1 MSKNLVIVESPAKA
15 KTIEKFLG
23 ADYVVKSS
31 IGHIRD
37 MPKKDMGVN
46 IENDFQPTYAI
57 SADKKKVVA
66 DLKKS
71 AKTAEKIY
79 LATDEDREGEA
90 IAWHL
95 QQALSLAEDTPRIV
109 FHEITKGAITDA
121 ISNPRTINTD
131 LVNAQQARR
140 IIDRLV
146 GFEISPVLWRKISGA
161 RSAGRVQSPVVRL
174 VVEREREISPVLW
187 RKISGARSAGRV
199 QSPVVRLVVE
209 REREISAHSPVST
222 YKVKANLVNKTSQSL
237 EVKLGKDFD
246 SREEALSFAEALL
259 KSTLIVESI
268 DTKPSK
274 RSPKAPFITSTLQ
287 QEASQK
293 LGFSVKQ
300 TMSIAQNLYREG
312 AITYMRT
319 DSLNLS
325 EVAISAAQDEI
336 ISKYGKDFHQAR
348 RYKTSSTGAQEAH
361 EAIRPTDL
369 TKPTILGLDD
379 QSAKLYSLIYKRTLA
394 SQMSDAQLQK
404 TKINISISERSEN
417 FIADGEILSFA
428 GFLEVYDY
436 IAAEDKLLPEVSKG
450 DELTLM
456 DMSSRESFSRA
467 KPRYT
472 EASLVKEIEQM
483 GIGRPSTFATMIT
496 TVQDRNYVVK
506 DTREGAQREY
516 QMIEIADGVIS
527 QLTQTEN
534 TGAEKNKLFPTNV
547 AYLLVDFL
555 VKNFRNIIGYEFTA
569 NLESDF
575 DLIAEESKPWAGVI
589 RNFYEPFHEQIELAK
604 DISRDETHGKRDLGE
619 DPVSG
624 KPVSVRFGRYGAY
637 AQIGTQDD
645 EEKPTFASLRTGQ
658 DIENISLDEAIELFK
673 MPRTVGE
680 TDGGEVI
687 KANYGRFGPYIQY
700 GKKYVSLKE
709 VSPEEVS
716 LETALELIAAKE
728 KFDAERIIKVFEDS
742 EIQVLNGRFGPYIW
756 NGKKRGKGQKNVTV
770 QKVFGDKEPADLS
783 LEECKKAIEGKIKAK
798 KAKAKKSKKKAPAKK
813 KASS

>member
-23 ADYVVKSS
+23 PDYVVKSS

-37 MPKKDMGVN
+37 MPKKDMGVD
-46 IENDFQPTYAI
+46 IENNFQPTYAI

-71 AKTAEKIY
+71 VKTATKIF

-121 ISNPRTINTD
+121 INNPRTIDTD

-161 RSAGRVQSPVVRL
+161 RSAGRVQSPVVR
-174 VVEREREISPVLW
+174 I
-187 RKISGARSAGRV
+187 
-199 QSPVVRLVVE
+199 VVE
-209 REREISAHSPVST
+209 REREISAHSPTSSH
-222 YKVKANLVNKTSQSL
+222 KVKANLANSSNQSL
-237 EVKLGKDFD
+237 EVKLSVDFK
-246 SREEALSFAEALL
+246 SKEEALSFAESVLL
-259 KSTLIVESI
+259 AELKVNSVE
-268 DTKPSK
+268 TKPSK

-325 EVAISAAQDEI
+325 ELAIAAAQEEI
-336 ISKYGKDFHQAR
+336 VSKFGSKFHQAR
-348 RYKTSSTGAQEAH
+348 RYKTNSSGAQEAH

-369 TKPTILGLDD
+369 TKPSILGLDD
-379 QSAKLYSLIYKRTLA
+379 QSTKLYSLIYKRTLA

-404 TKINISISERSEN
+404 TKININISKRSEH
-417 FIADGEILSFA
+417 FIADGEVLSFA

-436 IAAEDKLLPEVSKG
+436 MAAEDKLLPEISK
-450 DELTLM
+450 DDLLTLV
-456 DMSSRESFSRA
+456 DLASKESFSRA

-506 DTREGAQREY
+506 ETREGVQRDY
-516 QMIEIADGVIS
+516 QLIEIKDGVIS
-527 QLTQTEN
+527 ESIQTET

-555 VKNFRNIIGYEFTA
+555 VKNFKNIIGYEFTA

-589 RNFYEPFHEQIELAK
+589 RDFYEPFHAQIELAK

-624 KPVSVRFGRYGAY
+624 KPVSVRFGRYGAF
-637 AQIGTQDD
+637 AQIGHQDD
-645 EEKPTFASLRTGQ
+645 EEKPTFSSLRTGQ
-658 DIENISLDEAIELFK
+658 DIENITLAEAIELFK

-680 TDGGEVI
+680 TIEGETI

-709 VSPEEVS
+709 ISPEEVT
-716 LETALELIAAKE
+716 LEEALELIIVKE
-728 KFDAERIIKVFEDS
+728 KLDAERIIKVFEDS
-742 EIQVLNGRFGPYIW
+742 DIQVLNGRFGPYVW

-770 QKVFGDKEPADLS
+770 QKVFGDKAPIDLT
-783 LEECKKAIEGKIKAK
+783 LEECKKAIDGKIKAK
-798 KAKAKKSKKKAPAKK
+798 TKAKKAKKKTTAKK

>member
-174 VVEREREISPVLW
+174 VVEREREIS
-187 RKISGARSAGRV
+187 
-199 QSPVVRLVVE
+199 
-209 REREISAHSPVST
+209 AHSPVST

-246 SREEALSFAEALL
+246 SKEEALSFAEALL
-259 KSTLIVESI
+259 TSTLMVESI

>member
-174 VVEREREISPVLW
+174 VVEREREIS
-187 RKISGARSAGRV
+187 
-199 QSPVVRLVVE
+199 
-209 REREISAHSPVST
+209 AHSPVST

-246 SREEALSFAEALL
+246 SRKEALSFAEALL

>member
-23 ADYVVKSS
+23 PDYVVKSS

-37 MPKKDMGVN
+37 MPKKDMGVD
-46 IENDFQPTYAI
+46 IENNFQPTYAI

-71 AKTAEKIY
+71 VKTATKIF

-121 ISNPRTINTD
+121 INNPRTIDTD

-161 RSAGRVQSPVVRL
+161 RSAGRVQSPVVR
-174 VVEREREISPVLW
+174 I
-187 RKISGARSAGRV
+187 
-199 QSPVVRLVVE
+199 VVE
-209 REREISAHSPVST
+209 REREISAHNPISSH
-222 YKVKANLVNKTSQSL
+222 KVKANLENSSNQSL
-237 EVKLGKDFD
+237 EVKLSVDFK
-246 SREEALSFAEALL
+246 SKEEALSFAESVLL
-259 KSTLIVESI
+259 AELKVNSVE
-268 DTKPSK
+268 TKPSK

-325 EVAISAAQDEI
+325 ELAISAAQEVI
-336 ISKYGKDFHQAR
+336 VSKFGSEFHQTR
-348 RYKTSSTGAQEAH
+348 RYKTNSSGAQEAH

-369 TKPTILGLDD
+369 TKPSILGLDD
-379 QSAKLYSLIYKRTLA
+379 QSTKLYSLIYKRTLA

-404 TKINISISERSEN
+404 TKININISNRNEH
-417 FIADGEILSFA
+417 FIADGEVLSFA

-436 IAAEDKLLPEVSKG
+436 MAAEDKLLPEVSKG
-450 DELTLM
+450 DLLTLV
-456 DMSSRESFSRA
+456 DLASKESFSRA

-506 DTREGAQREY
+506 ETREGVQRDY
-516 QMIEIADGVIS
+516 HLIEIEDGVIS
-527 QLTQTEN
+527 ESIQAET

-555 VKNFRNIIGYEFTA
+555 VKNFSNIIGYEFTA

-589 RNFYEPFHEQIELAK
+589 RDFYEPFHAQIELAK

-624 KPVSVRFGRYGAY
+624 KPVSVRFGRYGAF
-637 AQIGTQDD
+637 AQIGHQDD
-645 EEKPTFASLRTGQ
+645 EEKPTFSSLRTGQ
-658 DIENISLDEAIELFK
+658 DIENITLAEAIELFK

-680 TDGGEVI
+680 TIDGETI

-709 VSPEEVS
+709 ISPEEVT
-716 LETALELIAAKE
+716 LEEALELIIVKE
-728 KFDAERIIKVFEDS
+728 KLDAERIIKVFEDS
-742 EIQVLNGRFGPYIW
+742 DIQVLNGRFGPYVW

-770 QKVFGDKEPADLS
+770 QKVFGDKAPIDLT
-783 LEECKKAIEGKIKAK
+783 LEECKKAIDGKIKAK
-798 KAKAKKSKKKAPAKK
+798 AKAKKAKKKTTTKK

>member
-174 VVEREREISPVLW
+174 VVEREREIS
-187 RKISGARSAGRV
+187 
-199 QSPVVRLVVE
+199 
-209 REREISAHSPVST
+209 AHSPVST

-246 SREEALSFAEALL
+246 SKEEALSFAEALL

-506 DTREGAQREY
+506 DTREGVQREY

-813 KASS
+813 KAYS

>member
-23 ADYVVKSS
+23 PDYVVKSS

-37 MPKKDMGVN
+37 MPKKDMGVD
-46 IENDFQPTYAI
+46 IENNFQPTYAI

-71 AKTAEKIY
+71 VKTATKIF

-109 FHEITKGAITDA
+109 FHEITKGAITAA
-121 ISNPRTINTD
+121 INNPRIIDTD

-161 RSAGRVQSPVVRL
+161 RSAGRVQSPVVR
-174 VVEREREISPVLW
+174 I
-187 RKISGARSAGRV
+187 
-199 QSPVVRLVVE
+199 VVE
-209 REREISAHSPVST
+209 REREISAHSST
-222 YKVKANLVNKTSQSL
+222 SSHKVKANLSNSSNNFL
-237 EVKLGKDFD
+237 EVKLSVDFKSKED
-246 SREEALSFAEALL
+246 ALSFAENVLL
-259 KSTLIVESI
+259 AELKVNSV

-325 EVAISAAQDEI
+325 ETAITAAQEVI
-336 ISKYGKDFHQAR
+336 VSKFGSEFHQAR
-348 RYKTSSTGAQEAH
+348 RYKTNSSGAQEAH

-369 TKPTILGLDD
+369 TKESILGLDD
-379 QSAKLYSLIYKRTLA
+379 QSTKLYSLIYKRTLA

-404 TKINISISERSEN
+404 TKININISNRSEH
-417 FIADGEILSFA
+417 FIADGEVLSFA

-436 IAAEDKLLPEVSKG
+436 MAAEDKLLPEVSKG
-450 DELTLM
+450 DLLTLV
-456 DMSSRESFSRA
+456 DLASKESFSRA
-467 KPRYT
+467 KPRFT

-496 TVQDRNYVVK
+496 TVQDRNYVLK
-506 DTREGAQREY
+506 ETREGVQRDY
-516 QMIEIADGVIS
+516 QLIEIEDGVIS
-527 QLTQTEN
+527 ESIQTET

-555 VKNFRNIIGYEFTA
+555 VKNFSNIIGYEFTA

-589 RNFYEPFHEQIELAK
+589 RDFYEPFHAQIELAK

-624 KPVSVRFGRYGAY
+624 KPVSVRFGRYGAF
-637 AQIGTQDD
+637 AQIGHQDD
-645 EEKPTFASLRTGQ
+645 EEKPTFSSLRTGQ
-658 DIENISLDEAIELFK
+658 DIENITLAEAIELFK

-680 TDGGEVI
+680 TADGETI

-700 GKKYVSLKE
+700 GKQYVSLKE
-709 VSPEEVS
+709 ISPEEVT
-716 LETALELIAAKE
+716 LEEALELIVVKE
-728 KFDAERIIKVFEDS
+728 KLDAERIIKVFEDS
-742 EIQVLNGRFGPYIW
+742 DIQVLNGRFGPYVW

-770 QKVFGDKEPADLS
+770 QKVFGDKAPIDLT
-783 LEECKKAIEGKIKAK
+783 LEECKKAIDGKIKAK
-798 KAKAKKSKKKAPAKK
+798 AKAKKAKKKPAAKK

>member
-23 ADYVVKSS
+23 PDYVVKSS

-37 MPKKDMGVN
+37 MPKKDMGVD
-46 IENDFQPTYAI
+46 IENNFQPTYAI

-71 AKTAEKIY
+71 VKIATKIF

-121 ISNPRTINTD
+121 INNPRTIDTD

-161 RSAGRVQSPVVRL
+161 RSAGRVQSPVVR
-174 VVEREREISPVLW
+174 I
-187 RKISGARSAGRV
+187 
-199 QSPVVRLVVE
+199 VVE
-209 REREISAHSPVST
+209 REREISAHSSSSSH
-222 YKVKANLVNKTSQSL
+222 KVKANLANSSNELL
-237 EVKLGKDFD
+237 EVKLSLDFKSKD
-246 SREEALSFAEALL
+246 EALSFAENVLL
-259 KSTLIVESI
+259 AELKVNSVE
-268 DTKPSK
+268 TKPSK

-325 EVAISAAQDEI
+325 ETAITAAQEVI
-336 ISKYGKDFHQAR
+336 VSKFGSEFHQAR
-348 RYKTSSTGAQEAH
+348 RYKTNSSGAQEAH

-369 TKPTILGLDD
+369 TKPSILGLDD
-379 QSAKLYSLIYKRTLA
+379 QSTKLYSLIYKRTLA

-404 TKINISISERSEN
+404 TKININISNRSEH
-417 FIADGEILSFA
+417 FIADGEVLSFA

-436 IAAEDKLLPEVSKG
+436 MAAEDKLLPEVSKG
-450 DELTLM
+450 DLLTLV
-456 DMSSRESFSRA
+456 DLASKESFSRA
-467 KPRYT
+467 KPRFT

-506 DTREGAQREY
+506 ETREGVQRDY
-516 QMIEIADGVIS
+516 QLIEIEDGVIS
-527 QLTQTEN
+527 ESIQTET

-555 VKNFRNIIGYEFTA
+555 VKNFSNIIGYEFTA

-589 RNFYEPFHEQIELAK
+589 RDFYEPFHAQIELAK

-624 KPVSVRFGRYGAY
+624 KPVSVRFGRYGAF
-637 AQIGTQDD
+637 AQIGHQDD
-645 EEKPTFASLRTGQ
+645 EEKPTFSSLRTGQ
-658 DIENISLDEAIELFK
+658 DIENITLAEAIELFK

-680 TDGGEVI
+680 TADGETI

-709 VSPEEVS
+709 ISPEEVT
-716 LETALELIAAKE
+716 LEEALELIVVKE
-728 KFDAERIIKVFEDS
+728 KLDAERIIKVFEGSD
-742 EIQVLNGRFGPYIW
+742 IQVLNGRFGPYVW

-770 QKVFGDKEPADLS
+770 QKVFGDKAPIDLT
-783 LEECKKAIEGKIKAK
+783 LEECKKAIDGKIKAK
-798 KAKAKKSKKKAPAKK
+798 AKAKKAKKKPAAKK

>member
-174 VVEREREISPVLW
+174 VVEREREIS
-187 RKISGARSAGRV
+187 
-199 QSPVVRLVVE
+199 
-209 REREISAHSPVST
+209 AHSPVST

-246 SREEALSFAEALL
+246 SREEALAFAEALL

-798 KAKAKKSKKKAPAKK
+798 KS
-813 KASS
+813 

>member
-1 MSKNLVIVESPAKA
+1 MSQNLVIVESPAKA

-23 ADYVVKSS
+23 PGYIVKSS

-37 MPKKDMGVN
+37 MPKKDMGID
-46 IENDFQPTYAI
+46 IENNFQPTYTI
-57 SADKKKVVA
+57 STDKKKVVA

-71 AKTAEKIY
+71 AKAATKIY

-109 FHEITKGAITDA
+109 FHEITKGAITEA
-121 ISNPRTINTD
+121 ISKPRTINTD

-174 VVEREREISPVLW
+174 VVEREREIS
-187 RKISGARSAGRV
+187 
-199 QSPVVRLVVE
+199 
-209 REREISAHSPVST
+209 AHTPTSSH
-222 YKVKANLVNKTSQSL
+222 KVKATLTNSIGESL
-237 EVKLGKDFD
+237 EARLSEDFKSKESAMDFVQSILD
-246 SREEALSFAEALL
+246 STM
-259 KSTLIVESI
+259 KVESVE
-268 DTKPSK
+268 TKPSK

-312 AITYMRT
+312 VITYMRT
-319 DSLNLS
+319 DSLTLS
-325 EVAISAAQDEI
+325 ELAITTAQEVI
-336 ISKYGKDFHQAR
+336 VSKFGGDHHHAR
-348 RYKTSSTGAQEAH
+348 KYKTNSTSAQEAH

-369 TKPTILGLDD
+369 TKPTILGLDE

-404 TKINISISERSEN
+404 TKININISNRSER
-417 FIADGEILSFA
+417 FIAEGEMLTFG

-436 IAAEDKLLPEVSKG
+436 MAAEDKLLPKIDKG
-450 DELTLM
+450 DALSLM
-456 DMSSRESFSRA
+456 DLTSKESFSRA

-496 TVQDRNYVVK
+496 TVQDRNYVLK
-506 DTREGAQREY
+506 DTREGVQRDY
-516 QMIEIADGVIS
+516 QLIEIVDGVIS
-527 QLTQTEN
+527 ESIQTET

-569 NLESDF
+569 NLETDF
-575 DLIAEESKPWAGVI
+575 DLIAEESKSWADVI
-589 RNFYEPFHEQIELAK
+589 GNFYDPFHKQIELAK

-624 KPVSVRFGRYGAY
+624 KNVSVRFGRYGAF
-637 AQIGTQDD
+637 AQIGHQDD

-658 DIENISLDEAIELFK
+658 DIENITLAEAIELFK
-673 MPRTVGE
+673 MPRTIGE
-680 TDGGEVI
+680 TDDGEII

-709 VSPEEVS
+709 VSPEEVT
-716 LETALELIAAKE
+716 LETALELIIAKE
-728 KFDAERIIKVFEDS
+728 KFDAERIIKVFDDS
-742 EIQVLNGRFGPYIW
+742 DIQVLNGRFGPYIW

-770 QKVFGDKEPADLS
+770 QKVFGDKAPIDLT

-798 KAKAKKSKKKAPAKK
+798 SKAKKSKQKSAVKK
-813 KASS
+813 KASK

>member
-37 MPKKDMGVN
+37 MQKKDMGVN

-174 VVEREREISPVLW
+174 VVEREREIS
-187 RKISGARSAGRV
+187 
-199 QSPVVRLVVE
+199 
-209 REREISAHSPVST
+209 AHSPVST

-246 SREEALSFAEALL
+246 SREEALAFAEALL

-325 EVAISAAQDEI
+325 EVAI
-336 ISKYGKDFHQAR
+336 
-348 RYKTSSTGAQEAH
+348 
-361 EAIRPTDL
+361 
-369 TKPTILGLDD
+369 
-379 QSAKLYSLIYKRTLA
+379 
-394 SQMSDAQLQK
+394 
-404 TKINISISERSEN
+404 
-417 FIADGEILSFA
+417 
-428 GFLEVYDY
+428 
-436 IAAEDKLLPEVSKG
+436 
-450 DELTLM
+450 
-456 DMSSRESFSRA
+456 
-467 KPRYT
+467 
-472 EASLVKEIEQM
+472 
-483 GIGRPSTFATMIT
+483 
-496 TVQDRNYVVK
+496 
-506 DTREGAQREY
+506 
-516 QMIEIADGVIS
+516 
-527 QLTQTEN
+527 
-534 TGAEKNKLFPTNV
+534 
-547 AYLLVDFL
+547 
-555 VKNFRNIIGYEFTA
+555 
-569 NLESDF
+569 
-575 DLIAEESKPWAGVI
+575 
-589 RNFYEPFHEQIELAK
+589 
-604 DISRDETHGKRDLGE
+604 
-619 DPVSG
+619 
-624 KPVSVRFGRYGAY
+624 
-637 AQIGTQDD
+637 
-645 EEKPTFASLRTGQ
+645 
-658 DIENISLDEAIELFK
+658 
-673 MPRTVGE
+673 
-680 TDGGEVI
+680 
-687 KANYGRFGPYIQY
+687 
-700 GKKYVSLKE
+700 
-709 VSPEEVS
+709 
-716 LETALELIAAKE
+716 
-728 KFDAERIIKVFEDS
+728 
-742 EIQVLNGRFGPYIW
+742 
-756 NGKKRGKGQKNVTV
+756 
-770 QKVFGDKEPADLS
+770 
-783 LEECKKAIEGKIKAK
+783 
-798 KAKAKKSKKKAPAKK
+798 
-813 KASS
+813 

>member
-1 MSKNLVIVESPAKA
+1 
-15 KTIEKFLG
+15 
-23 ADYVVKSS
+23 
-31 IGHIRD
+31 
-37 MPKKDMGVN
+37 
-46 IENDFQPTYAI
+46 
-57 SADKKKVVA
+57 
-66 DLKKS
+66 
-71 AKTAEKIY
+71 
-79 LATDEDREGEA
+79 
-90 IAWHL
+90 
-95 QQALSLAEDTPRIV
+95 
-109 FHEITKGAITDA
+109 
-121 ISNPRTINTD
+121 
-131 LVNAQQARR
+131 
-140 IIDRLV
+140 
-146 GFEISPVLWRKISGA
+146 
-161 RSAGRVQSPVVRL
+161 
-174 VVEREREISPVLW
+174 
-187 RKISGARSAGRV
+187 
-199 QSPVVRLVVE
+199 
-209 REREISAHSPVST
+209 
-222 YKVKANLVNKTSQSL
+222 
-237 EVKLGKDFD
+237 
-246 SREEALSFAEALL
+246 
-259 KSTLIVESI
+259 
-268 DTKPSK
+268 
-274 RSPKAPFITSTLQ
+274 
-287 QEASQK
+287 
-293 LGFSVKQ
+293 
-300 TMSIAQNLYREG
+300 MSIAQNLYREG

-798 KAKAKKSKKKAPAKK
+798 KAKVKKSKKKAPAKK

>member
-174 VVEREREISPVLW
+174 VVEREREIS
-187 RKISGARSAGRV
+187 
-199 QSPVVRLVVE
+199 
-209 REREISAHSPVST
+209 AHSPVST

-246 SREEALSFAEALL
+246 SREEALAFAEALL

>member
-174 VVEREREISPVLW
+174 VVEREREIS
-187 RKISGARSAGRV
+187 
-199 QSPVVRLVVE
+199 
-209 REREISAHSPVST
+209 AHSPVST

-246 SREEALSFAEALL
+246 SREEALAFAEALL

-604 DISRDETHGKRDLGE
+604 DISRDETHGKRELGE

>member
-23 ADYVVKSS
+23 PDYVVKSS

-46 IENDFQPTYAI
+46 IENDFLPTYAI
-57 SADKKKVVA
+57 SVDKKKVVA

-71 AKTAEKIY
+71 AKSAEKIF

-95 QQALSLAEDTPRIV
+95 QQALSLDLDTPRIV

-121 ISNPRTINTD
+121 IKNPRTINTD
-131 LVNAQQARR
+131 LVDAQQARR

-174 VVEREREISPVLW
+174 VVEREREISAHNP
-187 RKISGARSAGRV
+187 ISSF
-199 QSPVVRLVVE
+199 
-209 REREISAHSPVST
+209 
-222 YKVKANLVNKTSQSL
+222 KVKANLANKNNQNL
-237 EVKLGKDFD
+237 EVKLSKEFNSKED
-246 SREEALSFAEALL
+246 ALSFAEALL
-259 KSTLIVESI
+259 ESELTVNLVE
-268 DTKPSK
+268 TKPSK

-312 AITYMRT
+312 SITYMRT

-325 EVAISAAQDEI
+325 EVAITAAQEEI
-336 ISKYGKDFHQAR
+336 VSKYGKQFHQAR
-348 RYKTSSTGAQEAH
+348 RYKTSSSGAQEAH

-369 TKPTILGLDD
+369 TKPTIFGLDD
-379 QSAKLYSLIYKRTLA
+379 QSSKLYSLIYKRTLA

-404 TKINISISERSEN
+404 TKVTINISGQSEH

-428 GFLEVYDY
+428 GFLQVYDY
-436 IAAEDKLLPEVSKG
+436 MSSDDKLLPEISKN
-450 DELTLM
+450 DKLTLI
-456 DMSSRESFSRA
+456 DMNSRESFSRA

-506 DTREGAQREY
+506 DTREGIQREY
-516 QMIEIADGVIS
+516 QCVEISEGNIS
-527 QLTQTEN
+527 ELTQTE
-534 TGAEKNKLFPTNV
+534 TIGAEKNKLFPTNV

-555 VKNFRNIIGYEFTA
+555 LKNFRNIIGYEFTA

-575 DLIAEESKPWAGVI
+575 DLIAEESKPWTGVV

-604 DISRDETHGKRDLGE
+604 DISRDETHGKRELGE
-619 DPVSG
+619 DPDSG
-624 KPVSVRFGRYGAY
+624 KPVSVRFGRYGAF
-637 AQIGTQDD
+637 AQIGRQDD
-645 EEKPTFASLRTGQ
+645 EVKPTFASLRTGQ
-658 DIENISLDEAIELFK
+658 DIENITLLEALELFN

-680 TDGGEVI
+680 TEAGETI

-709 VSPEEVS
+709 ETPEEVT

-728 KFDAERIIKVFEDS
+728 KFDAERIIKVYEDS
-742 EIQVLNGRFGPYIW
+742 NIQVLNGRFGPYIW

-770 QKVFGDKEPADLS
+770 AKVFGDKEPADLT

-798 KAKAKKSKKKAPAKK
+798 AKPKKRKK
-813 KASS
+813 KASTKTKK

>member
-174 VVEREREISPVLW
+174 VVEREREIS
-187 RKISGARSAGRV
+187 
-199 QSPVVRLVVE
+199 
-209 REREISAHSPVST
+209 AHSPVST
-222 YKVKANLVNKTSQSL
+222 YKVKANLVNKSNQSL

-246 SREEALSFAEALL
+246 SKEAAISFAEDLL
-259 KSTLIVESI
+259 RSDLSVESI
-268 DTKPSK
+268 ETKPSK

-325 EVAISAAQDEI
+325 EVAISAAEDEI
-336 ISKYGKDFHQAR
+336 ISKYGKDFHQVR

-404 TKINISISERSEN
+404 TKITISISERSEN

-436 IAAEDKLLPEVSKG
+436 IAAEDKLLPEVAKG
-450 DELTLM
+450 DVLSLL

-506 DTREGAQREY
+506 DTREGVQRDY
-516 QMIEIADGVIS
+516 QLIEIADGAIS

-555 VKNFRNIIGYEFTA
+555 LKNFRNIIGYEFTA

-575 DLIAEESKPWAGVI
+575 DLIAEESKPWSGVI

-637 AQIGTQDD
+637 AQIGTQED

-658 DIENISLDEAIELFK
+658 DIENISLAEALELFK

-680 TDGGEVI
+680 TENGEVI

-728 KFDAERIIKVFEDS
+728 KFDAERIIKIFEDS

-770 QKVFGDKEPADLS
+770 QKVFGDKEPADLT

-798 KAKAKKSKKKAPAKK
+798 KAKAKKAKK
-813 KASS
+813 KATAKKKVSG

>member
-1 MSKNLVIVESPAKA
+1 MAKNLVIVESPAKA

-23 ADYVVKSS
+23 ADYIVKSS

-37 MPKKDMGVN
+37 MPKKDMGVD
-46 IENDFQPTYAI
+46 IENNFQPTYAI

-71 AKTAEKIY
+71 AKSATKIF

-95 QQALSLAEDTPRIV
+95 QQALSLDEDTPRIV

-121 ISNPRTINTD
+121 INNPRTIDTD

-174 VVEREREISPVLW
+174 VVEREREIS
-187 RKISGARSAGRV
+187 
-199 QSPVVRLVVE
+199 
-209 REREISAHSPVST
+209 AHTATSSH
-222 YKVKANLVNKTSQSL
+222 KVKANLATASNNLL
-237 EVKLGKDFD
+237 EVKL
-246 SREEALSFAEALL
+246 SEEFKSSQDALSFAESVLL
-259 KSTLIVESI
+259 AELKITSVE
-268 DTKPSK
+268 TKPSK

-325 EVAISAAQDEI
+325 ELAITAAQELI
-336 ISKYGKDFHQAR
+336 TSKFGSEFHQAR
-348 RYKTSSTGAQEAH
+348 RYKTNSSGAQEAH

-404 TKINISISERSEN
+404 TKINISISGRSERL
-417 FIADGEILSFA
+417 IADGEVLSFS

-436 IAAEDKLLPEVSKG
+436 MAAEDRLLPEVNEG
-450 DELTLM
+450 DILTLN
-456 DMSSRESFSRA
+456 DLTSKEAFSRA

-506 DTREGAQREY
+506 ETREGVQRDY
-516 QMIEIADGVIS
+516 QLLEIKDGIIAESVQS
-527 QLTQTEN
+527 ET

-555 VKNFRNIIGYEFTA
+555 VKNFSNIIGYEFTA
-569 NLESDF
+569 NLESNF

-589 RNFYEPFHEQIELAK
+589 RDFYEPFHTQIERAK

-624 KPVSVRFGRYGAY
+624 KPVSVRFGRYGAF
-637 AQIGTQDD
+637 AQIGHQED

-658 DIENISLDEAIELFK
+658 DIENITLAEAIELFK
-673 MPRTVGE
+673 MPRKVGE
-680 TDGGEVI
+680 TSDGETI
-687 KANYGRFGPYIQY
+687 KANYGRFGPYVQY

-709 VSPEEVS
+709 ISPEEVT
-716 LETALELIAAKE
+716 LEEALELIAVKE
-728 KFDAERIIKVFEDS
+728 KLDAERIIKVFEGS

-770 QKVFGDKEPADLS
+770 LKVFGDKAPADLT
-783 LEECKKAIEGKIKAK
+783 LEECKKAIDGKVKAK
-798 KAKAKKSKKKAPAKK
+798 SKAKAKKTKKKSVAKK
-813 KASS
+813 KTP

>member
-1 MSKNLVIVESPAKA
+1 MSQNLVIVESPAKA

-23 ADYVVKSS
+23 PGYIVKSS

-37 MPKKDMGVN
+37 MPKKDMGID
-46 IENDFQPTYAI
+46 IENNFQPTYTI
-57 SADKKKVVA
+57 STDKKKVVA

-71 AKTAEKIY
+71 AKAATKIY

-109 FHEITKGAITDA
+109 FHEITKGAITEA
-121 ISNPRTINTD
+121 ISKPRTINTD

-174 VVEREREISPVLW
+174 VVEREREIS
-187 RKISGARSAGRV
+187 
-199 QSPVVRLVVE
+199 
-209 REREISAHSPVST
+209 AHTPTSSH
-222 YKVKANLVNKTSQSL
+222 KVKATLTNSIGESL
-237 EVKLGKDFD
+237 EARLSEDFKSKESAMDFVQSILD
-246 SREEALSFAEALL
+246 STM
-259 KSTLIVESI
+259 KVESVE
-268 DTKPSK
+268 TKPSK

-312 AITYMRT
+312 VITYMRT
-319 DSLNLS
+319 DSLTLS
-325 EVAISAAQDEI
+325 ELAITTAKEVI
-336 ISKYGKDFHQAR
+336 VSKFGGDHHHAR
-348 RYKTSSTGAQEAH
+348 KYKTNSTSAQEAH

-369 TKPTILGLDD
+369 TKPTILGLDE

-404 TKINISISERSEN
+404 TKININISNRSEQ
-417 FIADGEILSFA
+417 FIAEGEMLTFG

-436 IAAEDKLLPEVSKG
+436 MAAEDKLLPKIDKG
-450 DELTLM
+450 DALSLM
-456 DMSSRESFSRA
+456 DLTSKESFSRA

-496 TVQDRNYVVK
+496 TVQDRNYVLK
-506 DTREGAQREY
+506 DTREGVQRDY
-516 QMIEIADGVIS
+516 QLIEIVDGVIS
-527 QLTQTEN
+527 ESIQTET

-569 NLESDF
+569 NLETDF
-575 DLIAEESKPWAGVI
+575 DLIAEESKSWADVI
-589 RNFYEPFHEQIELAK
+589 RNFYDPFHKQIELAK

-624 KPVSVRFGRYGAY
+624 KNVSVRFGRYGAF
-637 AQIGTQDD
+637 AQIGHQDD

-658 DIENISLDEAIELFK
+658 DIENITLAEAIELFK
-673 MPRTVGE
+673 MPRTIGE
-680 TDGGEVI
+680 TDEGEII

-709 VSPEEVS
+709 VSPEEVT
-716 LETALELIAAKE
+716 LETALELIIAKE
-728 KFDAERIIKVFEDS
+728 KFDAERIIKVFDDS
-742 EIQVLNGRFGPYIW
+742 DIQVLNGRFGPYIW

-770 QKVFGDKEPADLS
+770 QKVFGDKAPIDLT

-798 KAKAKKSKKKAPAKK
+798 SKAKKSKQKSAVKK
-813 KASS
+813 KASK

>member
-1 MSKNLVIVESPAKA
+1 MSQNLVIVESPAKA

-23 ADYVVKSS
+23 PGYIVKSS

-37 MPKKDMGVN
+37 MPKKDMGID
-46 IENDFQPTYAI
+46 IENNFQPTYTI
-57 SADKKKVVA
+57 STDKKKVVA

-71 AKTAEKIY
+71 AKAATKIY

-109 FHEITKGAITDA
+109 FHEITKGAITEA
-121 ISNPRTINTD
+121 INKPRTINTD

-174 VVEREREISPVLW
+174 VVEREREIS
-187 RKISGARSAGRV
+187 
-199 QSPVVRLVVE
+199 
-209 REREISAHSPVST
+209 AHKPTSSH
-222 YKVKANLVNKTSQSL
+222 KVKATLTNNVGESIEVRLREDFKSKENAMDFVQSIL
-237 EVKLGKDFD
+237 D
-246 SREEALSFAEALL
+246 
-259 KSTLIVESI
+259 STLKVESVE
-268 DTKPSK
+268 TKPSK

-312 AITYMRT
+312 VITYMRT
-319 DSLNLS
+319 DSLSLS
-325 EVAISAAQDEI
+325 ELAITAAQEVI
-336 ISKYGKDFHQAR
+336 VSKFGSDHHLAR
-348 RYKTSSTGAQEAH
+348 RYKTNSTNAQEAH

-369 TKPTILGLDD
+369 TKPTILGLDE

-404 TKINISISERSEN
+404 TKININISNRSER
-417 FIADGEILSFA
+417 FIAEGEMLTFG

-436 IAAEDKLLPEVSKG
+436 MAAEDKLLPKIDKG
-450 DELTLM
+450 DALSLM
-456 DMSSRESFSRA
+456 DLTSKESFSRA

-506 DTREGAQREY
+506 DTREGTQRDY
-516 QMIEIADGVIS
+516 QLIEIVDGVIS
-527 QLTQTEN
+527 ESIQSET

-569 NLESDF
+569 NLETDF

-589 RNFYEPFHEQIELAK
+589 RDFYDPFHKQIELAK

-619 DPVSG
+619 DPASG
-624 KPVSVRFGRYGAY
+624 KNVSVRFGRYGAF
-637 AQIGTQDD
+637 AQIGHQDD

-658 DIENISLDEAIELFK
+658 DIENITLAEAIELFK
-673 MPRTVGE
+673 MPRTIGE
-680 TDGGEVI
+680 TEDGEII

-709 VSPEEVS
+709 VSPEEVT
-716 LETALELIAAKE
+716 LETALELIIAKE
-728 KFDAERIIKVFEDS
+728 KFDAERLIKAFDDS
-742 EIQVLNGRFGPYIW
+742 DIQVLNGRFGPYIW

-770 QKVFGDKEPADLS
+770 QKVFGDKAPIDLT

-798 KAKAKKSKKKAPAKK
+798 AKKSKKKTAVKK
-813 KASS
+813 KTSK